1 MLPQPRQDRKGRTF
15 VIARGSPGDGAVSMA
30 TAGPGGP
37 KRSPCP
43 MGELDVEVGRKLYE
57 AMQEIGSSGPFALSL
72 SAWSYLEAT
81 FDTNSQQISCDD
93 PRGSSPGFLCAEQ
106 IEDEGEGGPQT
117 GTMTECFDC
126 DNCKESLYGRKYIQ
140 MDNGPYCIPCYDAH
154 FANTCDECKELIGHD
169 CRELYYEDRHYHEHC
184 FRCFRCDRSL
194 ADEPFTCQGEE
205 LLCNDCYCSEF
216 SSKCIACEK
225 TVMPG
230 SRKLEYNGQTWHEH
244 CFICSSCQQPI
255 GSRSFIPDKKDYYCV
270 PCYESKFAPRCTRCK
285 KTLTKGGVTYRDEP
299 WHKECFVCTG
309 CKTPLAGQQFTSQ
322 DDNPYCIKCF
332 GNLYAKKCSA
342 CTKPITGFG
351 GGKYVSFEDRHW
363 HHNCFN
369 CARCNTSLVGKGFIP
384 DNDEI
389 LCRDCSSDL

>member
-1 MLPQPRQDRKGRTF
+1 
-15 VIARGSPGDGAVSMA
+15 
-30 TAGPGGP
+30 
-37 KRSPCP
+37 
-43 MGELDVEVGRKLYE
+43 
-57 AMQEIGSSGPFALSL
+57 
-72 SAWSYLEAT
+72 
-81 FDTNSQQISCDD
+81 
-93 PRGSSPGFLCAEQ
+93 
-106 IEDEGEGGPQT
+106 
-117 GTMTECFDC
+117 MTECFDC

-194 ADEPFTCQGEE
+194 ADEPFTCQGKE

-342 CTKPITGFG
+342 CTKPITGEQNSSLRSPVMPGVASVPLSASFTV
-351 GGKYVSFEDRHW
+351 VSCGR
-363 HHNCFN
+363 N
-369 CARCNTSLVGKGFIP
+369 SLYPQLKAP
-384 DNDEI
+384 K
-389 LCRDCSSDL
+389 

>member
-1 MLPQPRQDRKGRTF
+1 MGLLGCGFVARRSVGCLVSASLWSSCFKVLESFQNLKHWQSISSQAVRRNPAVEPGLCWWLSTGLLGRW
-15 VIARGSPGDGAVSMA
+15 VSLEVAGA
-30 TAGPGGP
+30 P
-37 KRSPCP
+37 
-43 MGELDVEVGRKLYE
+43 
-57 AMQEIGSSGPFALSL
+57 
-72 SAWSYLEAT
+72 AW
-81 FDTNSQQISCDD
+81 
-93 PRGSSPGFLCAEQ
+93 
-106 IEDEGEGGPQT
+106 EGGPQT
-117 GTMTECFDC
+117 STMTECFDC

-216 SSKCIACEK
+216 SSKCVACEK

-255 GSRSFIPDKKDYYCV
+255 GSRSFIPDQKDYYCV
-270 PCYESKFAPRCTRCK
+270 PCYENKFAPRCTRCK

>member
-1 MLPQPRQDRKGRTF
+1 
-15 VIARGSPGDGAVSMA
+15 
-30 TAGPGGP
+30 
-37 KRSPCP
+37 
-43 MGELDVEVGRKLYE
+43 
-57 AMQEIGSSGPFALSL
+57 
-72 SAWSYLEAT
+72 
-81 FDTNSQQISCDD
+81 
-93 PRGSSPGFLCAEQ
+93 
-106 IEDEGEGGPQT
+106 
-117 GTMTECFDC
+117 MTECFDC

-194 ADEPFTCQGEE
+194 ADEPFTCQGKE

-225 TVMPG
+225 TVMPDAGYVRHLCHGLCASAGDVFLQPSPYGCAVGLRPPLQLPMVLNCHGEGKHRARALFAG

-342 CTKPITGFG
+342 CTKPITGEQNSSPRNPMVQWSWGYFCPFVCIFQSGFG

-369 CARCNTSLVGKGFIP
+369 CARCSTSLVGKGFIP

>member
-1 MLPQPRQDRKGRTF
+1 MGAPRRFQPGAGLLSPPPPST
-15 VIARGSPGDGAVSMA
+15 ARLGSAHRPSAPLRPEPGGAVLGSAAGWGAVPSRAEPYGAVPSCAEPCPVCTSPGRAA
-30 TAGPGGP
+30 RAAPG
-37 KRSPCP
+37 R
-43 MGELDVEVGRKLYE
+43 R
-57 AMQEIGSSGPFALSL
+57 AA
-72 SAWSYLEAT
+72 
-81 FDTNSQQISCDD
+81 
-93 PRGSSPGFLCAEQ
+93 
-106 IEDEGEGGPQT
+106 GEGGPQT

-194 ADEPFTCQGEE
+194 ADEPFTCQDEE

-255 GSRSFIPDKKDYYCV
+255 GSRSFIPDQKDYYCV